1 MKCAICGVDSGKYV
15 VCYKHRATKYKSNCP
30 IHGKTIFIGRQ
41 CQKCKDLKTPL
52 YIVKNGKDR
61 LGKKI
66 GVRHFLYPFLDR
78 LTNLNKTYQKTFQ
91 KRLTDKSGIYGI
103 FYGNTCL
110 YVGQSNNIKKRIEQ
124 HKKNFKIAQYQMR
137 GIKIHKK
144 RISLNKIPRKVEFKY
159 YEMAHNYKLNDLTY
173 KTLFVIP
180 PQKDQYELNELL
192 TYAEQAM
199 MITYKPKYNHIA
211 ARPSEK

>member
-1 MKCAICGVDSGKYV
+1 
-15 VCYKHRATKYKSNCP
+15 
-30 IHGKTIFIGRQ
+30 
-41 CQKCKDLKTPL
+41 
-52 YIVKNGKDR
+52 
-61 LGKKI
+61 
-66 GVRHFLYPFLDR
+66 
-78 LTNLNKTYQKTFQ
+78 
-91 KRLTDKSGIYGI
+91 
-103 FYGNTCL
+103 
-110 YVGQSNNIKKRIEQ
+110 
-124 HKKNFKIAQYQMR
+124 MR